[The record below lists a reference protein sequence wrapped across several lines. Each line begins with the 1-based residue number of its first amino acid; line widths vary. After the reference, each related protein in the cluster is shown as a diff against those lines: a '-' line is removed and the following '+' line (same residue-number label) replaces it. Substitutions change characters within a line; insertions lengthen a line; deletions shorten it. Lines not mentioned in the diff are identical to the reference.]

1 MMPGSQRSSMRNPR
15 SGFTLVELLVVIT
28 IIGILISLLLPA
40 VQSAREAARRI
51 QCVNQLKQM
60 GLACHNHAAALGVF
74 PTGGDTPWPNIQNY
88 YTGGNPHGPDKQ
100 GLGWAFQILPY
111 LEQEA
116 VYRISSQG
124 QLQQQAL
131 GIYFC
136 PSRRAPTRHPGHNT
150 YLMDYASATPARITR
165 NSDGSVSHEFD
176 ATRSFWD
183 GFDSPETDHFS
194 IAPNR
199 TFHGVIVRI
208 HWWHVDNE
216 FKGGSPPT
224 TFGDIRDGT
233 SNTILLGEKR
243 LRPSEYQSGAW
254 HDDRGWTDGWDP
266 DTVRS
271 TGFEPGP
278 DSDSGPRRIDG
289 SQMDAGRI
297 GYCFGSAHSGV
308 FNVCMADGSVRSLSF
323 NIDRAAFNTLGDR
336 RSGVPVDG
344 SQF

>member
-1 MMPGSQRSSMRNPR
+1 M
-15 SGFTLVELLVVIT
+15 VELLVVIT

-51 QCVNQLKQM
+51 QCTNQLKQM

-88 YTGGNPHGPDKQ
+88 YSGGSPNGPEKQ
-100 GLGWAFQILPY
+100 GMGWAFQILPY
-111 LEQEA
+111 LEQES
-116 VYRISSQG
+116 VHRIHSQG
-124 QLQQQAL
+124 VLEQQAV
-131 GIYFC
+131 GVYFC
-136 PSRRAPTRHPGHNT
+136 PSRRRPTRAGSC
-150 YLMDYASATPARITR
+150 YLMDYASVTPAKLTR

-176 ATRSFWD
+176 TVRSLWGGYSGGDVRWD
-183 GFDSPETDHFS
+183 IRSDQ
-194 IAPNR
+194 PNIYY
-199 TFHGVIVRI
+199 GVIVRI
-208 HWWHVDNE
+208 NWWYPDNE

-233 SNTILLGEKR
+233 SNTILLSEKR

-278 DSDSGPRRIDG
+278 DADEGPRRIDG
-289 SQMDAGRI
+289 SVMGTGDI
-297 GYCFGSAHSGV
+297 GYCIGSAHPGG
-308 FNVCMADGSVRSLSF
+308 FNACMADGSVRNLSYS
-323 NIDRAAFNTLGDR
+323 IDRGVLNTLGDR
-336 RSGVPVDG
+336 RSGVPIDG